1 MTLSDE
7 FRELNQRF
15 LKAIEE
21 RNIEDKKFIK
31 AARELINTV
40 ELLAEEIDGEL
51 DDYLM
56 IDSVSA
62 TRQGTFNLRQWT

>member
-15 LKAIEE
+15 LKAIME

-31 AARELINTV
+31 AARELINAV
-40 ELLAEEIDGEL
+40 ELLAEEIDGAL
-51 DDYLM
+51 DDYL
-56 IDSVSA
+56 DD
-62 TRQGTFNLRQWT
+62 

>member
-15 LKAIEE
+15 LKAIME

-40 ELLAEEIDGEL
+40 ELLAEEIDGAL
-51 DDYLM
+51 DD
-56 IDSVSA
+56 
-62 TRQGTFNLRQWT
+62 

>member
-21 RNIEDKKFIK
+21 RGIESKEFFK

-40 ELLAEEIDGEL
+40 ELLAEEIDGKL

-62 TRQGTFNLRQWT
+62 TRQGTFNF

>member
-15 LKAIEE
+15 LKVIME

-40 ELLAEEIDGEL
+40 ELLAEEIDGKL

-62 TRQGTFNLRQWT
+62 TRQGTFDF

>member
-15 LKAIEE
+15 LKVIME

-31 AARELINTV
+31 AARELIHAV
-40 ELLAEEIDGEL
+40 EMLAEGIDGAL
-51 DDYLM
+51 DDYL
-56 IDSVSA
+56 DD
-62 TRQGTFNLRQWT
+62 

>member
-21 RNIEDKKFIK
+21 RGIEGKEFFK
-31 AARELINTV
+31 ATRELINTV
-40 ELLAEEIDGEL
+40 ELLAEEIDGKL

-62 TRQGTFNLRQWT
+62 TRQGTFNF